1 MDPVYFPLHPARCMC
16 ESMKAVA
23 ADVISSYSCTITNDE
38 CTELQCA
45 VEDSVLESLT
55 ITIMQCNDPLTALLL
70 QLGTNNNRTHSLHV
84 TGSFFFALRPTD
96 VSGTGLFL
104 YYTYSADLM
113 VSIIIATFMSN
124 PKLHVKL
131 SPPRSFFWST

>member
-1 MDPVYFPLHPARCMC
+1 MC

-23 ADVISSYSCTITNDE
+23 ADFTSSYSCNVTNDE

-45 VEDSVLESLT
+45 VEDSVLKSLT
-55 ITIMQCNDPLTALLL
+55 ITIMQCNDPPTAIL
-70 QLGTNNNRTHSLHV
+70 QVGTNNNRTYTLHMA
-84 TGSFFFALRPTD
+84 GSSFKFLRPT
-96 VSGTGLFL
+96 VVTVTGAFL

-124 PKLHVKL
+124 PKLHV
-131 SPPRSFFWST
+131 